1 MRRFFQTTLGL
12 RSFAFLT
19 LLLAGFSS
27 PVLAGTTIHVP
38 ADQPTIQAGI
48 NAAVNGDTVLVSP
61 GTYYENINFNGKAIT
76 VKSAS
81 GPAATIIDGSNGYS
95 PVVTFSSGETLKSV
109 IAGFTIRNGYPNISL
124 SSSSATIKGNV
135 IGNTAAYYIDGIDVY
150 SGGAVIQGN
159 LITGNGNGIYTTFDT
174 GIQILG
180 NIVARN
186 NNLGIS
192 LGETTG
198 SEIVQQNTILK
209 NSNTGFIFQ
218 PSTSSSNASVIQN
231 LIELN
236 YLGAVLYSPFTLVS
250 NTIVNNSSSSC
261 CVGDGSEVTAYTID
275 ANVTMQ
281 NNLIVG
287 TGVLPAFSC
296 GTYTATPVFTNNDV
310 FSVNSSAYG
319 GSCSDQTGTSGN
331 FSADPVFVD
340 SLTDNLHIQAQSP
353 VIGAG
358 INTAPQEPNTDFDG
372 DNRILGG
379 TIDIGADEYSAQP
392 RFTVSST
399 LLNFSPQDVST
410 TSAPQVVTVSNN
422 GKTAVSF
429 GLIAAGP
436 NFSQTNNCG
445 SSLAAASSCQI
456 SVSFAPLAG
465 GQIESILGLFTT
477 ATLNPQTVELVGTGL
492 APQMQ
497 ISCCYYFY
505 NQVVGTTNTQT
516 QTISNTGQAPLLI
529 SSIVYSG
536 PTDFVETNNCPIA
549 PNSLGVGASCTL
561 TVSYTPTIAGSE
573 NGTITVTSN
582 AGTPQTIYLNGS
594 SVSAGNPVLSP
605 TSLTFPSTLIGQTSA
620 SQTLTL
626 TNTGTGVLGITSIY
640 SYGDFPQT
648 NNCPT
653 SLGVGAS
660 CTFTVTYTAGVQG
673 TEYGNLYV
681 YTDSA
686 SYLATASFT
695 GTGTAPAPTITS
707 LSVTNAPAGAAD
719 TFIVMTGTGFVNS
732 SQVLWNGNPLTYC
745 CISILGSTQ
754 IYLTIPASDLL
765 TAGTNQISVSTPAP
779 GGGTS
784 NAIPF
789 PVFTPFNY
797 AVESAPYNYR
807 GIVGTNLNMST
818 GYAAVITSPFPI
830 QYGGGSY
837 TTLSVGSSGTVS
849 FSYFANQFNSTIP
862 VSLTTTLVAPFWT
875 GLYPFGTGNNN
886 NVFWEVIGS
895 APNRQLVIEWR
906 NVGICCETTNT
917 VKFEA
922 VFFEGNGNVLFNYA
936 DTVFG
941 GSYSNNDNGATAT
954 VGVQV
959 TPTVANQFSYDQAS
973 LSSKTAQ
980 LWYPNNPGATLSTS
994 SVSFGYHQ
1002 VGTSTLAQAL
1012 TLTNGGIAPLN
1023 ISSIATNNPDFTET
1037 NTCGTTLASNQ
1048 SCSIHVFFKPSQP
1061 TTETATL
1068 TITDNATNSPQTV
1081 SLTGTGTVTSTVVY
1095 PILVNFGSVT
1105 VGTVGTAPVTLA
1117 NASNTPLTI
1126 QQITTSP
1133 SVYTATNNCGKS
1145 LAPGLS
1151 CTVTVNFTPTQ
1162 KGSVQGKLSM
1172 ALNGKAAKVES
1183 SLTGSGQ

>member
-27 PVLAGTTIHVP
+27 TVLAGTTIHVP

-379 TIDIGADEYSAQP
+379 TIDIGADEYSAHPPELQSPGRQHHQRSPGCDSLEQRQDGSLFRSDRRRTQLLPNEQLRFLACRSFELSDLRQLCSPCRRPDREHSRPVYHCYPQP
-392 RFTVSST
+392 
-399 LLNFSPQDVST
+399 
-410 TSAPQVVTVSNN
+410 
-422 GKTAVSF
+422 
-429 GLIAAGP
+429 
-436 NFSQTNNCG
+436 TNR
-445 SSLAAASSCQI
+445 
-456 SVSFAPLAG
+456 
-465 GQIESILGLFTT
+465 
-477 ATLNPQTVELVGTGL
+477 GTG
-492 APQMQ
+492 
-497 ISCCYYFY
+497 
-505 NQVVGTTNTQT
+505 
-516 QTISNTGQAPLLI
+516 
-529 SSIVYSG
+529 
-536 PTDFVETNNCPIA
+536 
-549 PNSLGVGASCTL
+549 
-561 TVSYTPTIAGSE
+561 
-573 NGTITVTSN
+573 
-582 AGTPQTIYLNGS
+582 
-594 SVSAGNPVLSP
+594 
-605 TSLTFPSTLIGQTSA
+605 
-620 SQTLTL
+620 
-626 TNTGTGVLGITSIY
+626 
-640 SYGDFPQT
+640 GDRPR
-648 NNCPT
+648 
-653 SLGVGAS
+653 S
-660 CTFTVTYTAGVQG
+660 
-673 TEYGNLYV
+673 
-681 YTDSA
+681 
-686 SYLATASFT
+686 
-695 GTGTAPAPTITS
+695 
-707 LSVTNAPAGAAD
+707 
-719 TFIVMTGTGFVNS
+719 
-732 SQVLWNGNPLTYC
+732 
-745 CISILGSTQ
+745 
-754 IYLTIPASDLL
+754 
-765 TAGTNQISVSTPAP
+765 
-779 GGGTS
+779 
-784 NAIPF
+784 
-789 PVFTPFNY
+789 
-797 AVESAPYNYR
+797 
-807 GIVGTNLNMST
+807 
-818 GYAAVITSPFPI
+818 
-830 QYGGGSY
+830 
-837 TTLSVGSSGTVS
+837 
-849 FSYFANQFNSTIP
+849 
-862 VSLTTTLVAPFWT
+862 
-875 GLYPFGTGNNN
+875 
-886 NVFWEVIGS
+886 
-895 APNRQLVIEWR
+895 
-906 NVGICCETTNT
+906 
-917 VKFEA
+917 
-922 VFFEGNGNVLFNYA
+922 
-936 DTVFG
+936 
-941 GSYSNNDNGATAT
+941 
-954 VGVQV
+954 
-959 TPTVANQFSYDQAS
+959 
-973 LSSKTAQ
+973 
-980 LWYPNNPGATLSTS
+980 
-994 SVSFGYHQ
+994 
-1002 VGTSTLAQAL
+1002 
-1012 TLTNGGIAPLN
+1012 
-1023 ISSIATNNPDFTET
+1023 
-1037 NTCGTTLASNQ
+1037 
-1048 SCSIHVFFKPSQP
+1048 
-1061 TTETATL
+1061 
-1068 TITDNATNSPQTV
+1068 
-1081 SLTGTGTVTSTVVY
+1081 
-1095 PILVNFGSVT
+1095 
-1105 VGTVGTAPVTLA
+1105 A
-1117 NASNTPLTI
+1117 NANFLLLLFLQSGCRNDQHADSNHFKHGPSSPAD
-1126 QQITTSP
+1126 QQHR
-1133 SVYTATNNCGKS
+1133 
-1145 LAPGLS
+1145 L
-1151 CTVTVNFTPTQ
+1151 
-1162 KGSVQGKLSM
+1162 
-1172 ALNGKAAKVES
+1172 
-1183 SLTGSGQ
+1183 